1 MCQGKTDGYAH
12 VNEWKAINV
21 GLMSDA
27 QRLPILLACGL
38 AAPASLHAQSPTHT
52 HIHAA
57 GKVEE
62 EQSPLTVDV
71 VYTADI
77 WRNASGGARQ
87 GTRYLDN
94 IDIVAEAD
102 MERLIGWDGASIH
115 VYGLYNNGKSLT
127 ELIGDAQAPSNIETG
142 VKAARLY
149 EAWIN
154 QKIGQSASIKVGL
167 YDLNSEFDSLDV
179 GSLFMASAHGIGT
192 DISQT
197 GLNGPS
203 IFPVTSL
210 AARVAVGP
218 ATGWVVRAAVL
229 DAVPGD
235 IARPKQTAVIL
246 NKADGALLI
255 GELEAPLPNGKLL
268 FGHWRYTGEFD
279 ALDGTRRR
287 GNNGIYLRG
296 ETQIIKE
303 SGAQDQ
309 GLSGFF
315 RLGTADGRI
324 NTFSHFITGGLN
336 YTGAIKGRDE
346 DQLGL
351 GIAAAFTSK
360 SYRLLNAS
368 ENAEIAVELTYR
380 GAVTN
385 WLSLQPNVQ
394 YIINPSADRTL
405 RNALALGLRAE
416 LSYRF

>member
-27 QRLPILLACGL
+27 WRLPILLACGL
-38 AAPASLHAQSPTHT
+38 AAPASLHAQSPAHT

-62 EQSPLTVDV
+62 EQDPLTVDV

-87 GTRYLDN
+87 GARYLDN
-94 IDIVAEAD
+94 LDIVAEAD
-102 MERLIGWDGASIH
+102 MERLIGWDGASLH

-167 YDLNSEFDSLDV
+167 YDLNSEFDSLDAS
-179 GSLFMASAHGIGT
+179 GLFMASAHGIGT

-210 AARVAVGP
+210 AARVAVEP

-235 IARPKQTAVIL
+235 IARPKRTAVIL

-255 GELEAPLPNGKLL
+255 GEVEAPLPNGKLL
-268 FGHWRYTGEFD
+268 LGHWRYTGEFD

-296 ETQIIKE
+296 ETQITKE
-303 SGAQDQ
+303 RDAQDQ

-324 NTFSHFITGGLN
+324 NTFSHFIAGGLN

-368 ENAEIAVELTYR
+368 ENTEIAVELTYR
-380 GAVTN
+380 GTVTN
-385 WLSLQPNVQ
+385 WLSLQPNLQ

-405 RNALALGLRAE
+405 RNALALGLHAE